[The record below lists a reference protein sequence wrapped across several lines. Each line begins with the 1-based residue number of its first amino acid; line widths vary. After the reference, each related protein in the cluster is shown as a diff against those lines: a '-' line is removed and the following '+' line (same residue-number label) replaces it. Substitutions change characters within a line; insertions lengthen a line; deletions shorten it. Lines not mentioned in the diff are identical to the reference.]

1 MSAVANSADTSGFF
15 TRGLAEADPE
25 VARSI
30 ALAGVD
36 AIIALSATSAP
47 YHVVPRHLIPAR
59 AYENRLFFAFM
70 NRAGAENGL
79 LYAGESCIAAPDGA
93 IIAQCGMGEDLVIGT
108 LDADAYAAFRH
119 GHEYKTDRRPA
130 LYRL

>member
-1 MSAVANSADTSGFF
+1 MRQGDGENMRSLPASRSFASSALFARTFDEGMALVEETARYLDGPG
-15 TRGLAEADPE
+15 RAEA
-25 VARSI
+25 R
-30 ALAGVD
+30 
-36 AIIALSATSAP
+36 ALS
-47 YHVVPRHLIPAR
+47 RK
-59 AYENRLFFAFM
+59 
-70 NRAGAENGL
+70 GAL